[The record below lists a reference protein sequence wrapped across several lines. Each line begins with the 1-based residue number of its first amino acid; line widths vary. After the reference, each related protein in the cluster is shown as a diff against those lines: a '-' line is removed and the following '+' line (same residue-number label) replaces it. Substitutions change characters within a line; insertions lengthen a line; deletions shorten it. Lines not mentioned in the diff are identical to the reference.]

1 MHEHEIDSSK
11 EHNYRAPA
19 IRFILLLGFFSI
31 FGDVT
36 YEAARSMAGP
46 HLAILGAGGGRRM
59 SKADARTGRKRGL

>member
-36 YEAARSMAGP
+36 YEAARSLAGP
-46 HLAILGAGGGRRM
+46 HLAILGGRGG
-59 SKADARTGRKRGL
+59 KNV